1 MNNVAKIVG
10 VVLIGGLWI
19 VALVDY
25 LAKPQGLNEGV
36 ATVGQTAVD
45 FYSTLEGKGA
55 PLPIGGVSG

>member
-1 MNNVAKIVG
+1 MNNVAKIIG

-25 LAKPQGLNEGV
+25 LQRPAGLNQGV

-55 PLPIGGVSG
+55 PLEIGGVSG